1 MRQMLGLEVVEV
13 EASEGATQPRTMKM
27 KMTLRRQREAQQ
39 RARILL
45 TRYKAPS
52 GRLRIPMRAL
62 YPVVRL

>member
-27 KMTLRRQREAQQ
+27 TLRRQREAQQ
-39 RARILL
+39 RARILF
-45 TRYKAPS
+45 TRYKATS